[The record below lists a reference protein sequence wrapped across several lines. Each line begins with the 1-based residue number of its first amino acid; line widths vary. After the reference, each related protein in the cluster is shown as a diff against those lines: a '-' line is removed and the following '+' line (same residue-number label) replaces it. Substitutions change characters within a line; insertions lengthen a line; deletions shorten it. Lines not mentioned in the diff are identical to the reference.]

1 MKWVDLLRKCNVS
14 LRIKERKKS
23 SVLRF
28 QICMCATEANAQ
40 IPLLLE
46 ISNRLNNL
54 SCFIF
59 ILFFFSALALSPF
72 TIQLEPSLDI
82 RPRAP
87 ALGSVIYLFI
97 LFIQLLWDFQPLPER
112 GREGSESL
120 VRRCVPSC
128 LPPIAS
134 ACFRSVGWKQCRL
147 RDVPTRTGRTRPH
160 GCRFDL
166 TGPRRC
172 IWLDNQPGTN
182 LLYET
187 NIHIFLFKVSVL
199 LSSLCIL
206 LK

>member
-1 MKWVDLLRKCNVS
+1 
-14 LRIKERKKS
+14 
-23 SVLRF
+23 
-28 QICMCATEANAQ
+28 MCATVANAQ

-54 SCFIF
+54 SCFINFF
-59 ILFFFSALALSPF
+59 IYFLFFSALALSPF

-97 LFIQLLWDFQPLPER
+97 LFIQLLWDFQPLPGRE
-112 GREGSESL
+112 REGSESL
-120 VRRCVPSC
+120 ARRCAPFC

-172 IWLDNQPGTN
+172 IWLDNQPGAP

-187 NIHIFLFKVSVL
+187 NIYTFLLKVSVF
-199 LSSLCIL
+199 LSTLCIL

>member
-1 MKWVDLLRKCNVS
+1 
-14 LRIKERKKS
+14 
-23 SVLRF
+23 
-28 QICMCATEANAQ
+28 MCATGANAQ

-46 ISNRLNNL
+46 IRLNDL
-54 SCFIF
+54 SCFI
-59 ILFFFSALALSPF
+59 LFCFVFFSALALSPF

-112 GREGSESL
+112 EREGSESL
-120 VRRCVPSC
+120 ARRCAPFC

-172 IWLDNQPGTN
+172 IWLDNQPGAKSYMKQTT
-182 LLYET
+182 T
-187 NIHIFLFKVSVL
+187 NIYIFLFKVSVL
-199 LSSLCIL
+199 LSTLCIL